1 MLIWSSESD
10 AALLETIQNCSSLGE
25 VCEAMERIHG
35 YEVTRSSIRSRLRRL
50 GKRASDLLSTE
61 STAYVSESS
70 RKHSDDDED
79 VSYDVELDHYD
90 DSCDESD
97 TADNQRDISRLL
109 NYTTKKAI
117 SFEAIHNKLGIKEE
131 RLRKL
136 VTEAASKGYD
146 VRIIDNSYVTS
157 RSPRIGERGLIPHLG
172 KVKPGRYRVAI
183 ATDIHFGSTHCDT
196 KALKQ
201 FFNWAHSKGCEV
213 GVCTGDILD
222 GNKDVLLYEQDRV
235 GFDRQVEQAVETWK
249 DCPIK
254 NWVAIDGNHDGY
266 YSSSMGTVSG
276 RLLAHE
282 MKAAGIN
289 WNFLGVCLGRAVIH
303 GAKWQL
309 WHPHGGSGTRNAV
322 RRILNDRIE
331 DMEEG
336 CDILAMGHFHKYT
349 SVHAYPE
356 PTFGV
361 AGGTFQRKASE
372 FANRI
377 AKSWDIGGCIVS
389 YLLDENGT
397 ISEVA
402 SEFWEA
408 PHRH

>member
-1 MLIWSSESD
+1 MLNWSSESD
-10 AALLETIQNCSSLGE
+10 AALLETIQNCSSLAE
-25 VCEAMERIHG
+25 VCETMERVYG

-50 GKRASDLLSTE
+50 GKRASDLLG
-61 STAYVSESS
+61 
-70 RKHSDDDED
+70 KDSDERSVDDIAED
-79 VSYDVELDHYD
+79 VSYDVDMIDLEEEDID
-90 DSCDESD
+90 DSE
-97 TADNQRDISRLL
+97 DNQRDISRLL
-109 NYTTKKAI
+109 NYTTKKAV
-117 SFEAIHNKLGIKEE
+117 SFEAIHNKLGIKED
-131 RLRKL
+131 RLRRL
-136 VTEAASKGYD
+136 VTEASAKGYD
-146 VRIIDNSYVTS
+146 VRIIDNAYVTS
-157 RSPRIGERGLIPHLG
+157 RSPRIGDRGMIPHLG

-201 FFNWAHSKGCEV
+201 FFRWAHSKGCEV

-249 DCPIK
+249 DCPIR

-266 YSSSMGTVSG
+266 YSSSMGTISG
-276 RLLAHE
+276 RLLANE
-282 MKAAGIN
+282 MKAAGLN